1 VKIVV
6 AVKQVAQ
13 LDDEF
18 ELRADGSGVDADFL
32 DYELNEWDSFSVEEA
47 LSILEGVDG
56 DGEVVV
62 VSVGDEE
69 SEEGIRTCLAMGADR
84 GVRVWDPSL
93 EGADALAVARVL
105 AAAAERE
112 HPDLVLCGVQSSDAV
127 YGATGIAMAAHL
139 GWPHVAVVT
148 DLEYDPSAPS
158 ATVDRELEGG
168 LKQRVRV
175 RCPAL
180 ITVQTGINEPRY
192 ANLRAIKQAKEKP
205 LDELGLADLEL
216 DADAVSQAA
225 GARMRQ
231 MTTPERGEGAEMLEG
246 TPAEVAQRIAGII
259 EEKLG

>member
-1 VKIVV
+1 
-6 AVKQVAQ
+6 
-13 LDDEF
+13 
-18 ELRADGSGVDADFL
+18 
-32 DYELNEWDSFSVEEA
+32 
-47 LSILEGVDG
+47 
-56 DGEVVV
+56 
-62 VSVGDEE
+62 
-69 SEEGIRTCLAMGADR
+69 
-84 GVRVWDPSL
+84 
-93 EGADALAVARVL
+93 
-105 AAAAERE
+105 
-112 HPDLVLCGVQSSDAV
+112 VLCGVQSSDAV